1 MIFILFIICFI
12 DVYEYVVGSYMIE
25 WEREREMEE
34 FSKVVRFYK
43 FMISMMVLRFIRVK
57 FYDDEDKVEMFV

>member
-1 MIFILFIICFI
+1 
-12 DVYEYVVGSYMIE
+12 MIE